1 MQGLQPVSPGER
13 RIVRRPLREAVHAEL
28 LEQICRGAVPAGSR
42 LSDVTLAAQ
51 LGVSRTPVRE
61 ALLRLHRE
69 GMVRADMGRGFVVE
83 PLSGREVHELYPILW
98 TLECLAL
105 RLSPPPSASR
115 LRELKA
121 INRDLRSAKRDAEA
135 SLELDGRW
143 HRALVAAC
151 ANGPLLEL
159 IRSLKERLRRYEYAY
174 MRDVGR
180 VELSTRHHERIAAA
194 LSAGDLDRAVHWLE
208 RNWRISQER
217 LGGWLAGIV
226 EASSAPAGDAASAEI
241 ERRPKRRG
249 SLPTGARHPR
259 RRPAA
264 DATRKGRR

>member
-1 MQGLQPVSPGER
+1 MEQLQSVWPRET
-13 RIVRRPLREAVHAEL
+13 RIVRRPLREAVRAEL
-28 LEQICRGAVPAGSR
+28 LDWICQGAMPAGSR

-83 PLSGREVHELYPILW
+83 PLRAGEVRELYPILW

-105 RLSPPPSASR
+105 RLSPPPTASR
-115 LRELKA
+115 LRDLRA
-121 INRDLRSAKRDAEA
+121 INRDLRAAKRDPEA

-143 HRALVAAC
+143 HLALLTAC
-151 ANGPLLEL
+151 ANRPLLDL

-180 VELSTRHHERIAAA
+180 VELSTRHHDRIAAA
-194 LSAGDLDRAVHWLE
+194 LAAGELDEAVHWLE
-208 RNWRISQER
+208 RNWRISLER
-217 LGGWLAGIV
+217 LGGWLAGIE
-226 EASSAPAGDAASAEI
+226 EAS
-241 ERRPKRRG
+241 
-249 SLPTGARHPR
+249 PR
-259 RRPAA
+259 
-264 DATRKGRR
+264 